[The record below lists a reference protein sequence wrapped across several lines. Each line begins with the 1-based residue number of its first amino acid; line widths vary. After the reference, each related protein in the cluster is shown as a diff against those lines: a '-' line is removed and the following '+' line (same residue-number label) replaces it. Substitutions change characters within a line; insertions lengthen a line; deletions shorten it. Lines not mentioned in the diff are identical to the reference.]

1 MEFGA
6 RDAYE
11 QFDDASTTPIWD
23 FAVGLATLAM
33 VVGGGMAAVWAI
45 GYVSVGRVGIALP
58 LLVTLVVL
66 VTIDLALRHGRRVA
80 RRR

>member
-1 MEFGA
+1 
-6 RDAYE
+6 
-11 QFDDASTTPIWD
+11 
-23 FAVGLATLAM
+23 M